1 MEISRIGIHESTS
14 IDFPFEAIEDA
25 LADLDAELRS
35 VANDPEEL
43 AACDAVV
50 TFTHQPEILEAAP
63 AWVHTTQAGVDGFP
77 LDEYADADVM
87 FTNSSGLHGE
97 SVGETTVGL
106 MLALARRLHVFI
118 KNQRDCRWEFPA
130 WDDAFTLA
138 DSSVCIVGLG
148 TVGRGVAKR
157 AAGLDMTVT
166 GVRRNPDPV
175 PGVETVYPAE
185 DLLAAVEDAKFVVLA
200 VPLTDETRGLVGP
213 DELAAMRDDAYLINV
228 ARGAV
233 VDEPALVEVLQDDSL
248 AGAALDVFETEPL
261 PDDSPLWHLDDVIVT
276 PHAAV
281 ADRAFYERVADLLRA
296 NFDRITGEDELEN
309 RVV

>member
-1 MEISRIGIHESTS
+1 MEISCIGVHESTS
-14 IDFPFEAIEDA
+14 IDFPFEAIRDE
-25 LADLDAELRS
+25 LADLDAEVRS
-35 VANDPEEL
+35 VANDSEEL

-50 TFTHQPEILEAAP
+50 TFTHQPELLEAAP

-77 LDEYADADVM
+77 LDEYAGADVVL
-87 FTNSSGLHGE
+87 TNSSGLHGE

-118 KNQRDCRWEFPA
+118 ENQRDHRWEFPA

-138 DSSVCIVGLG
+138 DSSVCVVGLG

-175 PGVETVYPAE
+175 PGVDAVYPPE
-185 DLLAAVEDAKFVVLA
+185 DLRTAIGDATFVVLA
-200 VPLTDETRGLVGP
+200 VPLTDETCGLVGA
-213 DELAAMRDDAYLINV
+213 DELAAMRDDAYLVNV

-233 VDEPALVEVLQDDSL
+233 VDEPALVEALRNDSI

-261 PDDSPLWHLDDVIVT
+261 PDDSPLWDLDDVIVT

-281 ADRAFYERVADLLRA
+281 ADRAFYERICALLRR
-296 NFDRITGEDELEN
+296 NFDRITSEDELEN